1 MGIGFIH
8 PKIQNKAEK
17 IVIFAYYYLDCIK
30 MEANKRLLSL
40 DTLRGFDMMFI
51 MGFATI
57 IAALCR
63 LFPGG
68 DQSWLCLQMSHVAWD
83 GLRHHDTIF
92 PLFLFIAGISF
103 PFSYAKQ
110 LSKGASRGQVYA
122 KIFKRGFVLVLLGFI
137 YSGLFDLKFSTL
149 RFYSVLA
156 RIGLAWMF
164 AAMFFIHFSP
174 RTRVVIAAFLLLG
187 YWLLLRFV
195 PAPDAPGSGPFSLE
209 GNLVGYIDRT
219 LWPNHL
225 YQKGLFDP
233 EGLLSLVPAI
243 VTAMLGMFT
252 GEFVRIDETK
262 ISGSRKSLYMF
273 LASVVMLGLGLLW
286 SLDFPINKALWS
298 SSFVLVVGAY
308 SLAMFAL
315 FYYIIDVRGWTGWTK
330 FFEVIGLNSITIY
343 MAQRII
349 PFSSINK
356 FFLGGLSHLCPEPW
370 GKLILAI
377 GYFTLCWLFLWFLY
391 KKKVFLKV

>member
-1 MGIGFIH
+1 MLSLYF
-8 PKIQNKAEK
+8 KE
-17 IVIFAYYYLDCIK
+17 LTE
-30 MEANKRLLSL
+30 MEPDKRLLSL

-51 MGFATI
+51 MGFAAVVTAI
-57 IAALCR
+57 CR

-68 DQSWLCLQMSHVAWD
+68 DQSWLALQMSHVAWD

-110 LSKGASRGQVYA
+110 LSKGATRGQVHA
-122 KIFKRGFVLVLLGFI
+122 KIFRRGLILVLLGFI
-137 YSGLFDLKFSTL
+137 YSGLFDLKWSTL

-164 AAMFFIHFSP
+164 AALLFVHFKP
-174 RTRVVIAAFLLLG
+174 KARAVIAAVLLVG
-187 YWLLLRFV
+187 YWLLLKFV
-195 PAPDAPGSGPFSLE
+195 PAPDAPGADPFSLE

-219 LWPNHL
+219 LWPDHL
-225 YQKGLFDP
+225 YRRGLFDP

-252 GEFVRIDETK
+252 GEFVRVDDGK
-262 ISGSRKSLYMF
+262 ISGSKKTLWMV
-273 LASVVMLGLGLLW
+273 LAALVMLGVGLLW
-286 SLDFPINKALWS
+286 SLVFPINKALWS
-298 SSFVLVVGAY
+298 STFVLVVGAY
-308 SLAMFAL
+308 SLGMFAL
-315 FYYIIDVRGWTGWTK
+315 FYYLIDVRGWKGWTK

-356 FFLGGLSHLCPEPW
+356 FFLGGLSELCPEPV

-377 GYFTLCWLFLWFLY
+377 GYFLLCWLFLWFLY

>member
-1 MGIGFIH
+1 
-8 PKIQNKAEK
+8 
-17 IVIFAYYYLDCIK
+17 
-30 MEANKRLLSL
+30 MEPDKRLLSL

-51 MGFATI
+51 MGFAAVVTAI
-57 IAALCR
+57 CR

-68 DQSWLCLQMSHVAWD
+68 DQSWLALQMSHVAWD

-110 LSKGASRGQVYA
+110 LSKGATGGQVHA
-122 KIFKRGFVLVLLGFI
+122 KIFRRGLILVLLGFI
-137 YSGLFDLKFSTL
+137 YSGLFDLKWSTL

-164 AAMFFIHFSP
+164 AALLFVHFKP
-174 RTRVVIAAFLLLG
+174 KARAVIAAVLLVG
-187 YWLLLRFV
+187 YWLLLKFV
-195 PAPDAPGSGPFSLE
+195 PAPDAPGADPFSLE

-219 LWPNHL
+219 LWPDHL
-225 YQKGLFDP
+225 YRRGLFDP

-252 GEFVRIDETK
+252 GEFVRVDDGK
-262 ISGSRKSLYMF
+262 ISGSKKTLWMVF
-273 LASVVMLGLGLLW
+273 AALVMLGVGLLW
-286 SLDFPINKALWS
+286 SLVFPINKALWS
-298 SSFVLVVGAY
+298 STFVLVVGAY
-308 SLAMFAL
+308 SLGMFAL
-315 FYYIIDVRGWTGWTK
+315 FYYLIDVRGWKGWTK

-356 FFLGGLSHLCPEPW
+356 FFLGGLSELCPEPV

-377 GYFTLCWLFLWFLY
+377 GYFMLCWLFLWFLY